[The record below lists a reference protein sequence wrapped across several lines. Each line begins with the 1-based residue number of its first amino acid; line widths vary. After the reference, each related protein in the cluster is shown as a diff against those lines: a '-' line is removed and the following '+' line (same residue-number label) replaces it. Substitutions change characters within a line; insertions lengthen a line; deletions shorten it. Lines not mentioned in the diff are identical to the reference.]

1 MLAEGDIGKLTFQV
15 RDICYLSVCDSI
27 EDRAFT
33 KSGGFSAL
41 DMRDGFLRKIVMVFL
56 LAIDY
61 SKGKLQ
67 H

>member
-1 MLAEGDIGKLTFQV
+1 MSA
-15 RDICYLSVCDSI
+15 RDSV
-27 EDRAFT
+27 EERAFA

-61 SKGKLQ
+61 NKGKLQ
-67 H
+67 L